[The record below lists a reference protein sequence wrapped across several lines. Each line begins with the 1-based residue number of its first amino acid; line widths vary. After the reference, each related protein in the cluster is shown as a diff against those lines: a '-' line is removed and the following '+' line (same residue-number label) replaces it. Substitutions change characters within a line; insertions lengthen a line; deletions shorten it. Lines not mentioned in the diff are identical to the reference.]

1 MTGKLYC
8 IRHGQSAWNQLNL
21 FTGWVD
27 VSLSSLG
34 IEEAKKVG
42 QSIMHVAFD
51 RVYTSTLIRAELSAM
66 LILEQNRHKKIPYIV
81 HDASEANFHIYD
93 ESAKKN
99 LIPVYRNAAL
109 NERMYGQLQGMN
121 KDQARKEFGE
131 KQVERWRRS
140 YSEAPPKGESL
151 KMTKERTIPYFTQ
164 EILPAIKNHET
175 VLIVAHGNSLRSI
188 VMEILQLSEDEI
200 LKFEIA
206 TGEPLYFEY
215 ENKEWIRKTL

>member
-8 IRHGQSAWNQLNL
+8 IRHGQSKWNQLNL

-27 VSLSSLG
+27 VSLSSQG
-34 IEEAKKVG
+34 IEEARKVG
-42 QSIMHVAFD
+42 VKIKDVAFD

-66 LILEQNRHKKIPYIV
+66 LILEQNQHQKIPYIV
-81 HDASEANFHIYD
+81 HDTLELNFHIYD
-93 ESAKKN
+93 ESAKKD

-109 NERMYGQLQGMN
+109 NERMYGQLQGMD
-121 KDQARKEFGE
+121 KDHARKLFGE
-131 KQVERWRRS
+131 AQVERWRRS
-140 YSEAPPKGESL
+140 YAEAPPSGESL
-151 KMTKERTIPYFTQ
+151 KMTKERTIPYFTR
-164 EILPAIKNHET
+164 EILPAIKNHQT

-188 VMEILQLSEDEI
+188 VMEILQLTEDEI

-215 ENKEWIRKTL
+215 ENKEWIRKNL